1 MLMADPVASATYD
14 PELLAE
20 VRLSLVMGIGPR
32 LRQNL
37 LARFGSIAAV
47 LRADRDELCQV
58 DRIGPKL
65 AVEIVEA
72 PDEAHAARQMDEA
85 ARNGIEVLTLSDSR
99 YPRLLRE
106 IHDPPAVLYMRGEL
120 VAADQLAVAIVG
132 TRHASRYG
140 LKCAEE
146 LAAALAR
153 AGFTVVSGL
162 ARGIDAAAHRG
173 ALRGDGRTIAVLGG
187 GLLELYPPE
196 HRDLA
201 EEVVQRGCL
210 MSEAPPRM
218 KPLSGSFPQRNRIIS
233 GLSLGTVVVEA
244 ADQSGALI
252 TARHAGEQGREVFA
266 VPGPIDSRLSRG
278 CHRLIQDRAKL
289 VSCVDDIIEEL
300 GYLAEG
306 IQHDKGSEIRSAA
319 ELQLSDLERQVLQAV
334 ATAPTLIDDVV
345 AASGLPVPRV
355 LATISVLEM
364 RRLIRRTSG
373 THVVR
378 I

>member
-1 MLMADPVASATYD
+1 MDAVPYD
-14 PELLAE
+14 SELLAE
-20 VRLSLVMGIGPR
+20 VRLSLVAGVGPR

-37 LARFGSIAAV
+37 LARFGSVSAV
-47 LRADRDELCQV
+47 LRADRDELCRV
-58 DRIGPKL
+58 DRIGPTL
-65 AVEIVEA
+65 AAAIVSA
-72 PDEAHAARQMDEA
+72 PDDTHAANAMNEA
-85 ARNGIEVLTLSDSR
+85 AQHGIELLTLSDAR

-106 IHDPPAVLYMRGEL
+106 IHDPPGVLYIRGTLAEG
-120 VAADQLAVAIVG
+120 DQLAVAIVG

-146 LAAALAR
+146 LASALAQ

-173 ALRGDGRTIAVLGG
+173 ALRGGGRTIAVLGG
-187 GLLELYPPE
+187 GLLEIYPPE

-201 EEVVQRGCL
+201 EEVAQQGCL
-210 MSEAPPRM
+210 ISESPPRM
-218 KPLSGSFPQRNRIIS
+218 KPLSGSFPQRNRVIS

-289 VSCVDDIIEEL
+289 VSSVDDIIEEL
-300 GYLAEG
+300 GYLADGVQREG
-306 IQHDKGSEIRSAA
+306 GGEIRCAA
-319 ELQLSDLERQVLQAV
+319 ELNLNDLEQQVLQAI
-334 ATAPTLIDDVV
+334 ATSPTLIDDVV
-345 AASGLPVPRV
+345 TTSGLPVPRV

-373 THVVR
+373 MHVVR

>member
-1 MLMADPVASATYD
+1 MDALARD

-20 VRLSLVMGIGPR
+20 VRLSLVMGVGPR

-37 LARFGSIAAV
+37 LARFGSISAV
-47 LRADRDELCQV
+47 LCAGRDELCRV

-65 AVEIVEA
+65 AAQIAMA
-72 PDEAHAARQMDEA
+72 PDEAHAARELDDA
-85 ARNGIEVLTLSDSR
+85 ARHGIELLTLSDDG
-99 YPRLLRE
+99 YPRMLRE
-106 IHDPPAVLYMRGEL
+106 IHDPPGVLYIRGTL
-120 VAADQLAVAIVG
+120 VEEDQLAVAIVG

-146 LAAALAR
+146 LASALSR

-173 ALRGDGRTIAVLGG
+173 ALRAGGRTIAVLGG

-201 EEVVQRGCL
+201 DEVAQQGCL

-218 KPLSGSFPQRNRIIS
+218 KPLSGSFPQRNRVIS

-252 TARHAGEQGREVFA
+252 TAKHAGEQGREVFA

-289 VSCVDDIIEEL
+289 VSSVDDIIEEL
-300 GYLAEG
+300 GYLVEG
-306 IQHDKGSEIRSAA
+306 IKRDGGGEIRAAA
-319 ELQLSDLERQVLQAV
+319 ELNLNELEQQVLQAV
-334 ATAPTLIDDVV
+334 ATSPTLIDDVV

-364 RRLIRRTSG
+364 RHLIRRTSG
-373 THVVR
+373 MHVVR

>member
-1 MLMADPVASATYD
+1 MSATAYD
-14 PELLAE
+14 SELLAE

-37 LARFGSIAAV
+37 LARFGSISAV
-47 LRADRDELCQV
+47 LQASRDELCLV

-65 AVEIVEA
+65 ATEIAAA
-72 PDEAHAARQMDEA
+72 PDETQAAREIDDA
-85 ARNGIEVLTLSDSR
+85 ARHGIELLTLSEER
-99 YPRLLRE
+99 YPRMLRE
-106 IHDPPAVLYMRGEL
+106 IHDPPSVLYFRGTL
-120 VAADQLAVAIVG
+120 QPADQLAVAIVG

-146 LAAALAR
+146 LASALAR

-173 ALRGDGRTIAVLGG
+173 ALRAQGRTIAVLGG

-196 HRDLA
+196 NRDLA
-201 EEVVQRGCL
+201 DEVAQQGCL

-233 GLSLGTVVVEA
+233 GLTLGTVVVEA

-266 VPGPIDSRLSRG
+266 VPGPIDSLLSRG

-300 GYLAEG
+300 GYLVQG
-306 IQHDKGSEIRSAA
+306 IKRDGVGEIRTAA
-319 ELQLSDLERQVLQAV
+319 ELQLTELEHQVLQAV
-334 ATAPTLIDDVV
+334 ATSPTLIDDVV
-345 AASGLPVPRV
+345 ASSGLPVPRV

-373 THVVR
+373 MHVVR